1 MTLTIFDGKITQ
13 LKNKNGVNIKLTRSN
28 PLLEVEIIK
37 TGLYKVIPL
46 FYYDDVTVNE
56 GILELGEGYFITDQ
70 SEYTFTSNVF
80 ANRFNVILTVGK
92 IDDYAVLYVTDAQL
106 NPLINVFIEIYYSD
120 NGLDFE
126 LLDNARTDVNGNINY
141 QTDKSYIRFKYGEVF
156 SDVVGL

>member
-1 MTLTIFDGKITQ
+1 MTLTIFDEKITQ

-46 FYYDDVTVNE
+46 FYYDEVTVNE
-56 GILELGEGYFITDQ
+56 GILELGEGYFVTDQ
-70 SEYTFTSNVF
+70 SEYIFTSNVS
-80 ANRFNVILTVGK
+80 ANKFNVILTVGK

-106 NPLINVFIEIYYSD
+106 NPLVNVFIEIYYSD

-141 QTDKSYIRFKYGEVF
+141 QTSKSYIRFKYGEVF

>member
-70 SEYTFTSNVF
+70 SEYTFTSNVS
-80 ANRFNVILTVGK
+80 ANKFNVILTVGK
-92 IDDYAVLYVTDAQL
+92 IEDYAVLYVTDAQL
-106 NPLINVFIEIYYSD
+106 NPLVNVFIEIYYSD

-141 QTDKSYIRFKYGEVF
+141 QTSKSYIRFKYGEVF